1 MQIIVKTPHGKTI
14 TLNVRRSDTI
24 ANVKAKIQDKVG
36 IRSQRLIF
44 GGEQLEDG
52 RKISDYIML
61 PVIEVVIIIL
71 SFIILSFIILSSIIL
86 FMISYYLLPFI
97 DNQAS
102 GSGSVKASDTID
114 NVQNPRQDS
123 QGKLNLI

>member
-1 MQIIVKTPHGKTI
+1 MQIVVKTPHGKTI
-14 TLNVRRSDTI
+14 TLTVRRDDTI

-52 RKISDYIML
+52 RKIRDYIML

-71 SFIILSFIILSSIIL
+71 SFIILSFIIL
-86 FMISYYLLPFI
+86 FMISYYLLPF
-97 DNQAS
+97 
-102 GSGSVKASDTID
+102 
-114 NVQNPRQDS
+114 
-123 QGKLNLI
+123 LL